1 MTTKDTITLEEAIK
15 SKDKFTQFVEE
26 QNEKYINEV
35 LQGYPERSLN
45 IVLPQLTPNSEG
57 LVEALKIIKANQK
70 CYVFWFIVNE
80 KENITKLSDFL
91 NNNFVNGCG
100 VFIFKAVLTDDK
112 TAFKCILKPS
122 VKCNE
127 RVKVQSKTNSLQLD
141 YWNKYVEVCDEI
153 GAGNY
158 QITPKA
164 QHYADIRSNIKS
176 VGLKQTVSFKE
187 NYVATEIN
195 LNNKS
200 KYDILLEHKGEI
212 QKQTGELVWHN
223 LASNK
228 NSTIRFVYDTDL
240 SNPENYIDAIKVQI
254 EKAELLCNAARD
266 ILERT

>member
-1 MTTKDTITLEEAIK
+1 MTTNTITLEEAVK
-15 SKDKFTQFVEE
+15 SKDKFSKFVKE
-26 QNEKYINEV
+26 QNEKYINEI
-35 LQGYPERSLN
+35 LQDYPERSLN
-45 IVLPQLTPNSEG
+45 IILPQLTPNSEG
-57 LVEALKIIKANQK
+57 LVEALKVIKSNQK

-80 KENITKLSDFL
+80 KESITTLSNFL

-100 VFIFKAVLTDDK
+100 VFIFKADLNDEK
-112 TAFKCILKPS
+112 IAFKCILKPTIKS
-122 VKCNE
+122 KE
-127 RVKVQSKTNSLQLD
+127 RNKVQSKTNSLQLD

-158 QITPKA
+158 QITAKP

-200 KYDILLEHKGEI
+200 KYDILLEHKSEI
-212 QKQTGELVWHN
+212 EKQTGELVWHN

-228 NSTIRFVYDTDL
+228 NSTIRYVYNTDL
-240 SNPENYIDAIKVQI
+240 SDPDKYIDAIKIQI
-254 EKAELLCNAARD
+254 EKAEQLCNAARD
-266 ILERT
+266 ILERA